1 MHRLNTYPLIH
12 IGLIHALINLVAL
25 TPLLERFER
34 EIGTFK
40 TLLLILGRMLQS
52 RTVCRKYET
61 DVSDNFLALVTF
73 PGFLYL
79 GIEMF
84 ILKGNTV
91 VAGASALVFTL
102 MAAEAIKTYA
112 FHPYYNIAGW
122 EVPSWAT
129 PILWVIVAAFLV
141 PASSLIGHFCGLVIG
156 YACTFFAIKYTHI
169 PLTITADASRYLR
182 LIEPSE
188 WILTKVE
195 TKLGFLF
202 RRIPHYVSLENR
214 TEMNYWEFLP
224 MTNSMRS
231 TRAGAGLPTS
241 SSAALPAFATAGPGV
256 RLGS

>member
-1 MHRLNTYPLIH
+1 MPSPAPDPRTQAAIALSREKWKKLEGYLLRL
-12 IGLIHALINLVAL
+12 
-25 TPLLERFER
+25 PLL
-34 EIGTFK
+34 TK
-40 TLLLILGRMLQS
+40 VVMLLIA
-52 RTVCRKYET
+52 VFH
-61 DVSDNFLALVTF
+61 FLATFGVPVEDYFALDPAKMNLGQTLVTF

-102 MAAEAIKTYA
+102 MAAEAIKTHA

-122 EVPSWAT
+122 EVPSWTT
-129 PILWVIVAAFLV
+129 PVFWVIVAAFLI
-141 PASSLIGHFCGLVIG
+141 PASSLIGHLCGLVIG
-156 YACTFFAIKYTHI
+156 YAY
-169 PLTITADASRYLR
+169 ASRYLR
-182 LIEPSE
+182 LLEPSE
-188 WILTKVE
+188 WILAKIE

-202 RRIPHYVSLENR
+202 RRIPYYISLENR

-231 TRAGAGLPTS
+231 TRGGASVPAA
-241 SSAALPAFATAGPGV
+241 SSAAPAAFAAAGPGV